1 MKEKQ
6 ILAIDVSK
14 RSLDICVRPTGAT
27 FKINNDLSGFKV
39 LTAAINPDLEP
50 LVVMEHTGLYSLK
63 LEKYLEDQG
72 VPYCKI
78 PALEIKRSN
87 GLVRGK
93 NDKIDSVRIA
103 DYAWLRR
110 TQLVATPKTTE
121 KMANLNQLLSL
132 RAKLVKDC
140 GGYKTRIKEM
150 IDTGQVSKSDLIYK
164 SQKTVMA
171 TLNSQIQKIEKAIE
185 ELIEADPELKNNFDL
200 IRTIKGVG
208 KIVAARMLAVTSN
221 FKKFRNARKFN
232 CYAGLA
238 PFKHESGT
246 SIRGRSRVSHLANKE
261 IKTVLNMAAFCAIRC
276 NQEIKLYYE
285 KRVSEGMRKMSCV
298 NIIRAKIVG
307 RIFAVVKRQTPYE
320 AQTLAA

>member
-14 RSLDICVRPTGAT
+14 RSLDICVRPAGTT
-27 FKINNDLSGFKV
+27 FKISNDLSGFKV
-39 LTAAINPDLEP
+39 LTAAISPDLDP
-50 LVVMEHTGLYSLK
+50 LVVMEHTGLYSFQ
-63 LEKYLEDQG
+63 LEKYLEGQG

-93 NDKIDSVRIA
+93 NDKID
-103 DYAWLRR
+103 AWLRR
-110 TQLVATPKTTE
+110 TQLVPTPKTTE
-121 KMANLNQLLSL
+121 KVTRLNQLLSL

-140 GGYKTRIKEM
+140 GGYKARIKEM
-150 IDTGQVSKSDLIYK
+150 LDTELISKSDLIYK
-164 SQKTVMA
+164 TQKAVITA
-171 TLNSQIQKIEKAIE
+171 LNGNIQKVESEIET
-185 ELIEADPELKNNFDL
+185 LIETDPELKKNFDL

-221 FKKFRNARKFN
+221 FKKFSNARKFN

-261 IKTVLNMAAFCAIRC
+261 IKTVLNLAAFCAIRF
-276 NQEIKLYYE
+276 NQELKIYYE
-285 KRVSEGMRKMSCV
+285 KRVSEGMKKMSCI

-307 RIFAVVKRQTPYE
+307 RIFAVVKRQTPYD

>member
-171 TLNSQIQKIEKAIE
+171 TLNSQIQKIEKVIE

-276 NQEIKLYYE
+276 NQELKLYYE